1 MNIGTDCQNIVR
13 RIGNACGGHSQAEF
27 VKLAIF
33 GMHGG
38 LKDSPSKCLS
48 TLARE
53 CNQQVQNSIDICHK
67 NGRKNIN
74 FLQTDYPN
82 YLGAGLKTVV
92 QIAHDENLKQSR
104 TMDQFHPERNNAK
117 SKLPKSRVM
126 EQFQLERNNANS
138 KLPMSYGFFII
149 FVTPCFY
156 EMM

>member
-1 MNIGTDCQNIVR
+1 MNIGNNCQNIVR
-13 RIGNACGGHSQAEF
+13 HIGKACQAHSEAEF

-33 GMHGG
+33 GTHGG

-92 QIAHDENLKQSR
+92 QIAHDEK
-104 TMDQFHPERNNAK
+104 RNESHGHAH
-117 SKLPKSRVM
+117 SHACHTG
-126 EQFQLERNNANS
+126 NN
-138 KLPMSYGFFII
+138 
-149 FVTPCFY
+149 
-156 EMM
+156 